1 MENVF
6 VKSAV
11 DSLEEAMRAL
21 EKIDWEVL
29 DAESSNAL
37 HRAKDCIAEALD
49 CLEDEE

>member
-37 HRAKDCIAEALD
+37 RYAKKCIEDALD
-49 CLEDEE
+49 CLEED